1 MAHDDKKISLTLN
14 PRLSRGKLIVTPGA
28 DKISGLLVA
37 EGARGMTTSRHIK
50 IPKSGP
56 SPLCED
62 MTLPSPCKEIL
73 SCEI

>member
-37 EGARGMTTSRHIK
+37 EGARGMTASRHIK
-50 IPKSGP
+50 VLAPGP
-56 SPLCED
+56 SPFRED
-62 MTLPSPCKEIL
+62 MTLPGPCEEIL